1 MHDILSD
8 IMAESLKNKAKPE
21 NKKNLEFLQK
31 EGGSLWHFTENR
43 VILFKE
49 KYKGGICYERIDSVI
64 EKRDQPRFGRNRSRC
79 HCTGFRKSGSG
90 G

>member
-31 EGGSLWHFTENR
+31 EGGFSLAFCG
-43 VILFKE
+43 KS
-49 KYKGGICYERIDSVI
+49 CYLV
-64 EKRDQPRFGRNRSRC
+64 
-79 HCTGFRKSGSG
+79 
-90 G
+90 